1 MIIVINM
8 QTLLASEFNITDVE
22 SFRSLLTKTGGVVAG
37 SSVLAAKMG
46 TFTPNDL
53 DIWVQYAFPNNG
65 VHHGEDA
72 LYMKSLD
79 DDRINIYDRE
89 LIKLGYKNVPASFT
103 SRDYHS
109 YITIETI
116 QQYANDNGKVIQVIF
131 TRIPPIP
138 NIDTFD
144 FDICQFY
151 WNAETDTI
159 SGPAGLEGP
168 DGKIQSFRYIKG
180 SRMDEKTK
188 KRKEKYETRGFVF
201 AQ

>member
-1 MIIVINM
+1 M

-37 SSVLAAKMG
+37 SSVLASKTG

-65 VHHGEDA
+65 VNYTSLYGENT

-89 LIKLGYKNVPASFT
+89 LLKLGYKGVPVSFT
-103 SRDYHS
+103 ARDYES
-109 YITIETI
+109 YKTIETI
-116 QQYANDNGKVIQVIF
+116 RQYANDNGKVIQVIF

-159 SGPAGLEGP
+159 CGPAGLEGP
-168 DGKIQSFRYIKG
+168 DGKIQTFRYIKG

>member
-1 MIIVINM
+1 M

-22 SFRSLLTKTGGVVAG
+22 SFRKLLTKTGGVVAG
-37 SSVLAAKMG
+37 SAVLAAKMG

-53 DIWVQYAFPNNG
+53 DIWVRYNQNFMVQYA
-65 VHHGEDA
+65 
-72 LYMKSLD
+72 D
-79 DDRINIYDRE
+79 DGFDTESVTDVYTNE
-89 LIKLGYKNVPASFT
+89 LLKLGYKPAQTSFT
-103 SRDYHS
+103 ARDYHS
-109 YITIETI
+109 YKTIAKI
-116 QQYANDNGKVIQVIF
+116 HQYANDNGKIIQVIF
-131 TRIPPIP
+131 TTIPPIP

-159 SGPAGLEGP
+159 CGPAGLEGP